1 MLATQMGHQVLG
13 LPYGCRVGKLRMF
26 VAVPEVSWPPV
37 LSSVETRRGLSRL
50 GLACVPW
57 R

>member
-1 MLATQMGHQVLG
+1 MLATQMGHQVLW